1 MGNKRMTKQN
11 SYLEKQYNTYFAVL
25 RIPVDVQRYFQ
36 GKTRLSATLKTSSLG
51 EANRLKW
58 PYIEGWK
65 ANIEL
70 ARRTM
75 SGDVPANVAEQ
86 AARYALWLRG
96 HQNGPEEAKS
106 ELFGLLDETVWRDYE
121 QRDEAWNP
129 THRQDVTGQE
139 KEEAYLAY
147 SMAIKEWT
155 GGYVEEYL
163 KQYEAE
169 AKTKD
174 EARRALKTFSERFP
188 HLEEI
193 SRHAVEDWVED
204 MLESRSRP
212 TIKKRIGFIRGYWNW
227 CSHRKRGYFP
237 PENPFEKDP
246 LPQAA
251 KSKQASS
258 QKAQSKRPAFTRE
271 DYSKFLDAA
280 RDQEMQDFTK
290 IAAHTGCR
298 ISEIMHFKLQDVA
311 HDRFNVEDAKS
322 ESGWREIPI
331 HNEIKPVVE
340 RLVANSTDGFLFT
353 GQTSNKYGKRTAR
366 MGKRFVRLIKK
377 VGIYK
382 SGVGAHSFR
391 RSLATMMLENGVEEP
406 KAAAIIGHEIGT
418 MTYGIYAGGISFAEK
433 NAIIQSISYD
443 MGSASQSPRRNS

>member
-1 MGNKRMTKQN
+1 MVKQN

-65 ANIEL
+65 ASIEL

-75 SGDVPANVAEQ
+75 SGDVPQSVAEQ
-86 AARYALWLRG
+86 AARYALWLQG
-96 HQNGPEEAKS
+96 HQNGPEEAKGD
-106 ELFGLLDETVWRDYE
+106 LFGMLDETVWRDYDC
-121 QRDEAWNP
+121 RDRADNP
-129 THRQDVTGQE
+129 TLRHDTTEQE

-169 AKTKD
+169 DKTKD
-174 EARRALKTFSERFP
+174 EGRRALKIFYERFP

-193 SRHAVEDWVED
+193 TRHAVEDWVED

-271 DYSKFLDAA
+271 DYLKFLDAA
-280 RDQEMQDFTK
+280 QDQEMQDFIK

-311 HDRFNVEDAKS
+311 HDRFTVEDAKS

-331 HNEIKPVVE
+331 HNEIRPVVE
-340 RLVANSTDGFLFT
+340 RLATHSKDGFLFT
-353 GQTSNKYGKRTAR
+353 DQTPNVYGKRTAR

-377 VGIYK
+377 VGSYK
-382 SGVGAHSFR
+382 NGVGAHSFR
-391 RSLATMMLENGVEEP
+391 RALATMMQENGVEEF
-406 KAAAIIGHEIGT
+406 KAAAIIGHEVGT
-418 MTYGIYAGGISFAEK
+418 ITYGVYAGSLSFADK
-433 NAIIQSISYD
+433 NAIIQNISYNMTD
-443 MGSASQSPRRNS
+443 AKPLRNP